1 VSELSLQDDM
11 PESPIGRVA
20 TSNDYQERTGVIGT
34 VIDTLATLFR
44 VVLSVF
50 IVMSTLAVAAGAIFY
65 KVARSRGTTFNLILE
80 RDGLKTE
87 F

>member
-1 VSELSLQDDM
+1 MSELSLQDDM

-50 IVMSTLAVAAGAIFY
+50 IVMSTLAVAAGAIFC